1 MVVVTVA
8 LVVGLKVKVV
18 LDVLTGGRASS
29 GSVMAAG
36 VSIPQA
42 KPSTPDCWFAMV
54 VEEG

>member
-8 LVVGLKVKVV
+8 LVVGLRLKVV
-18 LDVLTGGRASS
+18 LDVLTGGRALS
-29 GSVMAAG
+29 GSVTAAG
-36 VSIPQA
+36 VFPQA